1 MKIKEMTATFGNL
14 HKATLRPGSGFTLLS
29 APNESGKSTW
39 AAFLRAMLY
48 GFPARDRNKE
58 GYIAEKNRYQPW
70 SGAPMEGTLTLTW
83 QGRDI
88 TLYRGPKGSTPWG
101 TFTAVY
107 TATGEAVPGLTA
119 ETCGETLLGVSR
131 EVFERTAFVGQ
142 GEAALSPSG
151 DLEQRVAALATSG
164 EEEVSFSRVERRLKD
179 WLNRRKANARYG
191 LIPELE
197 GELAQAEEAIA
208 RQGTLLRRSQEA
220 LLEKEAL
227 EGKKA
232 ELEEQLRSHAA
243 ANAARQTERRKQA
256 QEDYD
261 AAQAHLDEAR
271 KIAETLPDA
280 ETLRSAQ
287 GDLKYLNT
295 LTANLRQADQEAPQ
309 ALALA
314 RQAEEAADTDP
325 YFGGKIP
332 PQVAVLVQ
340 QDHSEAQ
347 RLEKKPSPALW
358 LFLGAL
364 IGAVPGIIT
373 FLLHPDPL
381 VHWMVT
387 MELWGK
393 GELSTVCV
401 VGFGMFLK
409 WLILPGALMG
419 LILAGII
426 FLLRRHSRKKA
437 LAALLDKYDVQN
449 PDDILTRAADYN
461 RKVEAAQELRRKYEA
476 VETERDKLAAQKEE
490 LTNQLFDL
498 IRPFAPDA
506 ASLFTVSAALTRALQ
521 QEERFKLAQARAEA
535 ARKLLTALPT
545 PEPAHVGPITLTAP
559 QGDPTTLAAQLSA
572 VSGELDRAAAEWA
585 RLEGELH
592 SLGDPAGWEAQ
603 RGALLEELEKRRGE
617 YDAIAAAMDVLKEAD
632 SLLRERFSPAVN
644 ERAGHYLS
652 LLTGGRYDKAALTR
666 QFQALAQ
673 ERGEAVPRQD
683 LSLSGGTAQQLY
695 LAVRLAMCELAL
707 PQSEPCPILLDDVLD
722 PFDDERARL
731 ALDCLL
737 EVAQTRQV
745 LLFTCHSREKAM
757 LEGST
762 YTALEA

>member
-197 GELAQAEEAIA
+197 RGLAQAEEAIA

-261 AAQAHLDEAR
+261 AAQAELDA
-271 KIAETLPDA
+271 AQQAVQALPDA
-280 ETLRSAQ
+280 ETLRNAQ
-287 GDLKYLNT
+287 GDLKYLGT
-295 LTANLRQADQEAPQ
+295 LDANWKLAEKALPEAREK
-309 ALALA
+309 A
-314 RQAEEAADTDP
+314 EAAEQAVKQAVWFEGLDPVQATAQAQKDHDTVKAL
-325 YFGGKIP
+325 GK
-332 PQVAVLVQ
+332 
-340 QDHSEAQ
+340 
-347 RLEKKPSPALW
+347 KGPSPLL
-358 LFLGAL
+358 LFLLPLL
-364 IGAVPGIIT
+364 ITVAIGVRDYYRDLNTTMLTSAPWYTGVQIFGPLLFLLTGAVVL
-373 FLLHPDPL
+373 FLF
-381 VHWMVT
+381 
-387 MELWGK
+387 
-393 GELSTVCV
+393 S
-401 VGFGMFLK
+401 
-409 WLILPGALMG
+409 
-419 LILAGII
+419 
-426 FLLRRHSRKKA
+426 RRRKKRKA
-437 LAALLDKYDVQN
+437 LAALLEKYEAQS
-449 PDDILTRAADYN
+449 PEDILTRASDYS
-461 RKVEAAQELRRKYEA
+461 KKAETAQALRREFQT

-644 ERAGHYLS
+644 EKAGAYLS
-652 LLTGGRYDKAALTR
+652 LLTGGKYDKASLTR

-757 LEGST
+757 LERST